1 MSVLTIHS
9 DADFD
14 ADFESNLGPSSSKSV
29 EFVNKELSKTS
40 MKNSSENLG
49 KSIKYLSCIT
59 QQTLHAVF
67 EKPGFILDG

>member
-49 KSIKYLSCIT
+49 KSVKSCIS
-59 QQTLHAVF
+59 QQKLNAVF